1 MQKKR
6 SKIIFLCFLLLLLLL
21 VVRIFIFQVFFFN
34 SYSKTA
40 SAQRIISTKIDS
52 ARGEILDRN
61 GITFTDRSEKVSIVL
76 KPMLLKDLDQDIEKI
91 SDVLNIDFAS
101 LKNDIMLSTKPL
113 IFHGD
118 EEKAKLLKQFD
129 LKGVSI
135 IHSLQRYDEKSIAK
149 HVLGYLDGIDSVGK
163 TGIEKYFE
171 EVLHFDND
179 SSIEVVTDALKS
191 PLKGLGYRLVN
202 NSQGN
207 NKLNIKLT
215 LDYHIQKIVE
225 DIMNKYNVKGA
236 VVVED
241 VSCGDILA
249 LASKPDYDQ
258 NGVELFLESP
268 QNELFNKAVAS
279 YNIGSIFKIIDT
291 AEAFETGFD
300 PDQLYNCQ
308 GYINVG
314 QKELKCNSYY
324 KGGHGEVNLTSAF
337 AQSCNP
343 YFINMGLQL
352 GYENILKM
360 AARFGLGK
368 RTGIKDQGVDE
379 APGYLP
385 GIGKFYSQGDIANIA
400 IGQGDVM
407 VSPLQVADLVAT
419 IANGGIKNKVNIVDS
434 IINASGNKIK
444 NVRDKE
450 GERIISKETADKI
463 KILME
468 EVVVNGTGKK
478 ADIPLYGG
486 SAGKTGS
493 AETGQTIN
501 NEMVVQAWF
510 AGYFPRKDPKYSIAV
525 FVENG
530 KLGGEVCGPIFKEI
544 AEEIMKKGY

>member
-1 MQKKR
+1 M
-6 SKIIFLCFLLLLLLL
+6 LA
-21 VVRIFIFQVFFFN
+21 VRIFIFQVFFFN

-40 SAQRIISTKIDS
+40 SSQRIISTKVDS
-52 ARGEILDRN
+52 ARGEITDRN
-61 GITFTDRSEKVSIVL
+61 GISFTDRSEKISIVL

-91 SDVLNIDFAS
+91 SHVLNTDFTG
-101 LKNDIMLSTKPL
+101 LKNDIMLSVKPL
-113 IFHGD
+113 VFHGD
-118 EEKAKLLKQFD
+118 EEKAKLLKQLD

-179 SSIEVVTDALKS
+179 SSIEVVTDALKN

-202 NSQGN
+202 NSHGN

-225 DIMNKYNVKGA
+225 EVMNKYSINGA

-241 VSCGDILA
+241 VSCGDIIA
-249 LASKPDYDQ
+249 LTSKPDYDQ
-258 NGVELFLESP
+258 NDVELFLESP

-291 AEAFETGFD
+291 AEAFETGVD
-300 PDQLYNCQ
+300 PYKIYNCQ

-314 QKELKCNSYY
+314 QKELKCTSYY

-337 AQSCNP
+337 AKSCNP
-343 YFINMGLQL
+343 YFINMGIEL

-360 AARFGLGK
+360 AARFGLGT
-368 RTGIKDQGVDE
+368 RIGIKEQGVDE
-379 APGYLP
+379 ATGYLP

-407 VSPLQVADLVAT
+407 VSPLQIADLVAT

-434 IINASGNKIK
+434 IINVSGDKIK
-444 NVRDKE
+444 NVKDKE
-450 GERIISKETADKI
+450 GKRIISKETADKI

-486 SAGKTGS
+486 AAGKTGS

-510 AGYFPRKDPKYSIAV
+510 AGYFPRQDPKYSIAV

-530 KLGGEVCGPIFKEI
+530 KVGGEVCGPIFKEI